1 MAKGKLEG
9 DHLVMLFG
17 SINRLTVGEVV
28 DVDARVEHGDEED
41 EPGEKP
47 RKPRPATQGVLEVCR
62 INAREVAFGKWKPR

>member
-41 EPGEKP
+41 E
-47 RKPRPATQGVLEVCR
+47 RKPRPATQGVLELCR

>member
-17 SINRLTVGEVV
+17 SINRLTVG
-28 DVDARVEHGDEED
+28 DEED
-41 EPGEKP
+41 E